1 MRKPKGKGVKEK
13 KHNFYYAYYLV
24 SPKIPYELNVFF
36 VFLSIIELWKSYC
49 SKILGYYD
57 CSIGI
62 RVMIIL

>member
-36 VFLSIIELWKSYC
+36 VFLSIIEL
-49 SKILGYYD
+49 
-57 CSIGI
+57 
-62 RVMIIL
+62 